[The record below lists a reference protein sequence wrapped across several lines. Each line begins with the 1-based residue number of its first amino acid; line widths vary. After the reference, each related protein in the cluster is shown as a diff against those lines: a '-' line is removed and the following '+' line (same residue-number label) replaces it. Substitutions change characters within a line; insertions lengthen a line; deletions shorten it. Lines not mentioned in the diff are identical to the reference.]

1 MSEEKRLRK
10 TRNIGFMAHIDAGKT
25 TVTERVLY
33 YTGRTYKIGEVHDG
47 TAVMDWMTQ
56 EQERGITITSAVT
69 ACQWNDHIIHII
81 DTPGHVDFTIEVERS
96 LRVLDGAIAVFCG
109 VGGVEPQSETVWHQA
124 DKYHVPKIA
133 FINKMDRVGA
143 DFFGAVQQMVEKLG
157 AKPLVIQLPWGG
169 EDSFQGVIDLIAMKG
184 VMWEEETLGA
194 VFQEVEIPEE
204 MMSQAR
210 EYRERLLEQVA
221 ETDEHLTEKYLNG
234 EQISEEELK
243 RAIRKATCELR
254 LVPILCGAA
263 LRNKGIQPLLDAI
276 VDYLPSPL
284 DVPPVEGKNPITKE
298 VEQRRSDESGPLCA
312 LAFKIM
318 MDQGRKLTY
327 VRIYSGVMETGKI
340 IYNASLREEERVARI
355 FEMHAKQRKRIER
368 ARAGEIVA
376 VMGLKNTSTGNT
388 ICDRAHP
395 ILLEPIEFYKP
406 VISVAVEP
414 KTNQDQDKLPF
425 ALEKL
430 SEEDPTFLVRYDEDT
445 AQTIISGMGEL
456 HLDVLIKRLVEEYN
470 LAVNV
475 GKPQVVY
482 RETIK
487 NAAEVKGKFS
497 KVIDEVAHSAEIHLA
512 VMPHARGKGVEF
524 ISSMPPEELPLEDL
538 EAIKAGVRESS
549 TVGALTGYPLTD
561 IQVQLKD
568 AHFTQDEFTPM
579 VLKVAVGQ
587 ALRDAC
593 QKGGPLILEPI
604 MELDVIVPEEFMG
617 EVIGDIQGRK
627 GSIESIDKKGKI
639 AMIKAHPP
647 LTRMFGY
654 STDLRSMTQ
663 GRGTFSMRFSH
674 YDTVASQ

>member
-1 MSEEKRLRK
+1 MSGEKRLHK

-25 TVTERVLY
+25 TVTERILY

-69 ACQWNDHIIHII
+69 TCQWRDHIIQII

-133 FINKMDRVGA
+133 FVNKMDRIGA
-143 DFFGAVQQMVEKLG
+143 DFFGAIEQMAEKLG
-157 AKPLVIQLPWGG
+157 ANPLVIQLPWGA
-169 EDSFQGVIDLIAMKG
+169 EDSFRGVIDLIAMKG
-184 VMWEEETLGA
+184 IMWEEESLGA
-194 VFQEVEIPEE
+194 VYQEVEIPEE
-204 MMSQAR
+204 MLSQAQ
-210 EYRERLLEQVA
+210 EYRERLLEKVA
-221 ETDEHLTEKYLNG
+221 ETDELLTERYLSG
-234 EQISEEELK
+234 EPISVEELQ
-243 RAIRKATCELR
+243 RVIRKSTVELKV
-254 LVPILCGAA
+254 VPVLCGAA

-276 VDYLPSPL
+276 VAYLPSPL
-284 DVPPVEGKNPITKE
+284 DVPPVEGTNPLTKE
-298 VEQRRSDESGPLCA
+298 VEQRRSDEAEPLCS

-327 VRIYSGVMETGKI
+327 IRVYSGVMEAGKVV
-340 IYNASLREEERVARI
+340 YNASLGKEERVARI

-376 VMGLKNTSTGNT
+376 VMGLKDTSTGNT
-388 ICDRAHP
+388 LCNRDHP
-395 ILLEPIEFYKP
+395 ILLEPMEFYKP

-430 SEEDPTFLVRYDEDT
+430 SEEDPTFQVRYDEDT

-475 GKPQVVY
+475 GRPQVVY
-482 RETIK
+482 RETIEK
-487 NAAEVKGKFS
+487 AAEVKGEFS
-497 KVIDEVAHSAEIHLA
+497 RVIDDVPHRAEIHLQ
-512 VMPHARGKGVEF
+512 VRPHDRGEGVEF
-524 ISSMPPEELPLEDL
+524 ASSMPPEEIPLEDL
-538 EAIKAGVRESS
+538 EAIRAGVEESS

-561 IQVQLKD
+561 IKVLLKG
-568 AHFTQDEFTPM
+568 ARYTKDEFTPM
-579 VLKVAVGQ
+579 VLRVAVAQ

-593 QKGGPLILEPI
+593 QKGGPLLLEPI
-604 MELDVIVPEEFMG
+604 MELDVMVPEEFMG
-617 EVIGDIQGRK
+617 EVIGDIQSRK
-627 GSIESIDKKGKI
+627 GSIESIDNKGKM
-639 AMIKAHPP
+639 AMIKAYPP

-674 YDTVASQ
+674 YDKAAQ

>member
-1 MSEEKRLRK
+1 MSGEKRLLK

-47 TAVMDWMTQ
+47 TAVMDWMIQ

-69 ACQWNDHIIHII
+69 ACQWRDHIIQII

-133 FINKMDRVGA
+133 FVNKMDRAGA
-143 DFFGAVQQMVEKLG
+143 DFFGVVEQMVAKLG
-157 AKPLVIQLPWGG
+157 TNPVVIQLPWGT
-169 EDSFQGVIDLIAMKG
+169 EDSFRGVIDLIAMKG
-184 VMWEEETLGA
+184 IMWEEESLGA
-194 VFQEVEIPEE
+194 VYQQVEIPDE
-204 MMSQAR
+204 MLSQAQ
-210 EYRERLLEQVA
+210 EYREHLLEKVA
-221 ETDEHLTEKYLNG
+221 ETDEVLTERYLSG
-234 EQISEEELK
+234 EVISGEELT
-243 RAIRKATCELR
+243 RAIRKATVELKV
-254 LVPILCGAA
+254 VPVLCGAA
-263 LRNKGIQPLLDAI
+263 LRNKGIQPLLNAI

-284 DVPPVEGKNPITKE
+284 DMPPVEGTNPRTKE
-298 VEQRRSDESGPLCA
+298 VEQRRSDEAEPLCS

-327 VRIYSGVMETGKI
+327 IRVYSGVMEAGKVV
-340 IYNASLREEERVARI
+340 YNASLMKEERVARI
-355 FEMHAKQRKRIER
+355 FEMHAKQRKRIDR

-376 VMGLKNTSTGNT
+376 VMGLKDTSTGNT
-388 ICDRAHP
+388 LCDRSHP

-430 SEEDPTFLVRYDEDT
+430 SEEDPTFQVRYDEDT

-475 GKPQVVY
+475 GRPQVVY
-482 RETIK
+482 RETIEK
-487 NAAEVKGKFS
+487 PAEFKGQFS
-497 KVIDEVAHSAEIHLA
+497 KVIDDVPHRAEIHLA
-512 VMPHARGKGVEF
+512 VLPHGRGKGVEF
-524 ISSMPPEELPLEDL
+524 TSTVPPGEIPLEDL
-538 EAIKAGVRESS
+538 EAIRAGVEESS

-561 IQVQLKD
+561 IKILLKD
-568 AHFTQDEFTPM
+568 ARYTNDEFTPM
-579 VLKVAVGQ
+579 VLKVAVAQ

-593 QKGGPLILEPI
+593 QKGGPLLLEPI
-604 MELDVIVPEEFMG
+604 MELDVMVPEEFMG
-617 EVIGDIQGRK
+617 EVIGDIQSRK
-627 GSIESIDKKGKI
+627 GSIESIDNKGKMAI
-639 AMIKAHPP
+639 IKAHPP

-674 YDTVASQ
+674 YDKVVS

>member
-1 MSEEKRLRK
+1 
-10 TRNIGFMAHIDAGKT
+10 
-25 TVTERVLY
+25 
-33 YTGRTYKIGEVHDG
+33 
-47 TAVMDWMTQ
+47 
-56 EQERGITITSAVT
+56 
-69 ACQWNDHIIHII
+69 
-81 DTPGHVDFTIEVERS
+81 
-96 LRVLDGAIAVFCG
+96 
-109 VGGVEPQSETVWHQA
+109 
-124 DKYHVPKIA
+124 
-133 FINKMDRVGA
+133 
-143 DFFGAVQQMVEKLG
+143 
-157 AKPLVIQLPWGG
+157 VIQLPWGT

-184 VMWEEETLGA
+184 IMWEEETLGA

-204 MMSQAR
+204 ILSQAR
-210 EYRERLLEQVA
+210 DYRERLLEKVA

-243 RAIRKATCELR
+243 PAIRKATCELR
-254 LVPILCGAA
+254 LVPVLCGAA

-284 DVPPVEGKNPITKE
+284 DVPPVAGTNPLTKE
-298 VEQRRSDESGPLCA
+298 AEQRRSDESEPLCA

-327 VRIYSGVMETGKI
+327 VRVYSGVMETGKVV
-340 IYNASLREEERVARI
+340 YNASLKEEERVARI

-376 VMGLKNTSTGNT
+376 VMGLKDTSTGNT
-388 ICDRAHP
+388 LCDRAHP

-406 VISVAVEP
+406 VISVAVES
-414 KTNQDQDKLPF
+414 KTNQDQDKLPL

-482 RETIK
+482 RETIE

-497 KVIDEVAHSAEIHLA
+497 KVIDDVPHSAEIQLE
-512 VMPHARGKGVEF
+512 VIPNERGKGVEF
-524 ISSMPPEELPLEDL
+524 TSSVPPEEISLENL
-538 EAIKAGVRESS
+538 EAIRAGVRESS

-561 IQVQLKD
+561 IKVQLKG
-568 AHFTQDEFTPM
+568 AHYTQDEFTPM
-579 VLKVAVGQ
+579 VLKVAVAQ

-604 MELDVIVPEEFMG
+604 MELDVMVPEEFMG

-627 GSIESIDKKGKI
+627 GSVESIDKKGKI

-674 YDTVASQ
+674 YDQVVS

>member
-1 MSEEKRLRK
+1 MSGEKRLRK

-69 ACQWNDHIIHII
+69 TCQWHDHIIQVI

-143 DFFGAVQQMVEKLG
+143 DFFGAIKQMVEKLG
-157 AKPLVIQLPWGG
+157 AKPLVVQLPWGA
-169 EDSFQGVIDLIAMKG
+169 EDSFRGVIDLIAMRG
-184 VMWEEETLGA
+184 IIWEDDGLGA
-194 VFQEVEIPEE
+194 VFQHVDIPDELLTE
-204 MMSQAR
+204 AQ
-210 EYRERLLEQVA
+210 EYRERLLERVA
-221 ETDEHLTEKYLNG
+221 ETDEVLTERYLSG
-234 EQISEEELK
+234 ESISEDELK
-243 RAIRKATCELR
+243 RAIRTATIELKV
-254 LVPILCGAA
+254 VPVLCGAA

-284 DVPPVEGKNPITKE
+284 DVPPVQGVNPLTKE
-298 VEQRRSDESGPLCA
+298 IQQRRSDEQEPFCA

-327 VRIYSGVMETGKI
+327 IRVYSGVMETGKVV
-340 IYNASLREEERVARI
+340 YNANLGSEERVARI
-355 FEMHAKQRKRIER
+355 FEMHAKQRKRIDR
-368 ARAGEIVA
+368 ARAGEIIA
-376 VMGLKNTSTGNT
+376 VMGLKDTSTGNT
-388 ICDRAHP
+388 LCNRTHP
-395 ILLEPIEFYKP
+395 IILEPMEFYKP

-430 SEEDPTFLVRYDEDT
+430 SEEDPTFQVRYDEDT
-445 AQTIISGMGEL
+445 SQTIISGMGEL

-475 GKPQVVY
+475 GRPQVVY
-482 RETIK
+482 RETIEK
-487 NAAEVKGKFS
+487 AAEVTRRFS
-497 KVIDEVAHSAEIHLA
+497 KVIDDVPHSAEIHLE
-512 VMPHARGKGVEF
+512 VVPHDRGKGVEF
-524 ISSMPPEELPLEDL
+524 TSAVPSEEIPQEFL
-538 EAIKAGVRESS
+538 EAIKSGVQESA

-561 IQVQLKD
+561 IKVILKG
-568 AHFTQDEFTPM
+568 ARYTQDDFTPM
-579 VLKVAVGQ
+579 VLKVAVSQ
-587 ALRDAC
+587 TLREAC
-593 QKGGPLILEPI
+593 QKGTPLILEPI
-604 MELDVIVPEEFMG
+604 MELDVMVPEEFMG
-617 EVIGDIQGRK
+617 EVIGDIRARK
-627 GSIESIDKKGKI
+627 GTIEAIEAKGRM
-639 AMIKAHPP
+639 ATIKAHPP

-654 STDLRSMTQ
+654 STDLRSITQ

-674 YDTVASQ
+674 YDKAVT